1 MKGLFRPPVRAEL
14 DDQDR
19 QRNMR
24 REKYQG
30 KSRQD
35 RGPPLQAT
43 QRGLKYENA
52 TRGLFYA
59 LSGATREK
67 IDLERIDFLINGSLE
82 SELLK
87 RTTLT
92 RWNDEIVANCV
103 SGLFGQSATDL
114 CKFLGFE
121 SNCPHLDY
129 ATFASTLADSFTSV
143 GMDDDTQLLLL
154 NDAAAHFV
162 RHRSAF
168 EATFR

>member
-1 MKGLFRPPVRAEL
+1 MVDWMSSRLPFDIKLMEERALKGLFRPPVRAEL

-59 LSGATREK
+59 LSGATR
-67 IDLERIDFLINGSLE
+67 
-82 SELLK
+82 
-87 RTTLT
+87 
-92 RWNDEIVANCV
+92 
-103 SGLFGQSATDL
+103 
-114 CKFLGFE
+114 
-121 SNCPHLDY
+121 
-129 ATFASTLADSFTSV
+129 
-143 GMDDDTQLLLL
+143 
-154 NDAAAHFV
+154 
-162 RHRSAF
+162 
-168 EATFR
+168 